1 MMSNYSKAPEGKD
14 PDLWEVAQKRASFKT
29 HLASYLIVNLFLW
42 AIWYFNGER
51 MSDSGIFP
59 WPIWTTL
66 GWGIGI
72 AFHYISA
79 YVFPKAN
86 SVEKE
91 YQKLKDQQNK

>member
-42 AIWYFNGER
+42 AIWYFTGER

-91 YQKLKDQQNK
+91 YQKLTDQQNK